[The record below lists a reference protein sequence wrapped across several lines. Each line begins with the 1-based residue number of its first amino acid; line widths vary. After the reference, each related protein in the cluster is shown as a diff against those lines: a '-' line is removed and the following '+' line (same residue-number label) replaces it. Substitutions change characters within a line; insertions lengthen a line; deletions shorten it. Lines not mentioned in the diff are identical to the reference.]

1 MESIKTK
8 KCSKC
13 GRELPISEF
22 YRNSSSKDGLQGWC
36 KDCTNDKLRKQG
48 LNPVDKTLDK
58 ILDVR
63 NTKDSGS
70 PLKDFTPRELI
81 NELRQR
87 GYTGKLQ
94 IVHTITV

>member
-1 MESIKTK
+1 MKTK

-22 YRNSSSKDGLQGWC
+22 YRSSSSKDGLQGWC
-36 KDCTNDKLRKQG
+36 KDCTNNRLRENG
-48 LNPVDKTLDK
+48 LEPVDKTLDK
-58 ILDVR
+58 TLDIR
-63 NTKDSGS
+63 NAKNSGS
-70 PLKDFTPRELI
+70 SLKDFTPRELI